1 VETLL
6 AHVLLIFMAASDEG
20 TSTSAAL
27 LRALAEALGPGA
39 EISVQG
45 SPAPPTDEALVE
57 RVHDRKATAAVRLVW
72 DDAARTRVAM
82 HVYLAR
88 SDEIHDQS
96 LTFQRSDPAEER
108 GRALGFVIASYLL
121 PPPAARPAPVVA
133 AVRAPAPEPA
143 RWALEGF
150 GTAALSIQGE
160 GGGLGGGFGVRFWAG
175 ERWGVRAGLH
185 LRTGSVVQ
193 AQASSL
199 WAGAALGL
207 FRVLAGGDGPRGV
220 SLVGRAEGLLVYDA
234 LTHLSADDPQPVRLG
249 RFLPAAAAVLE
260 LEWRL
265 APAAALHVGAG
276 VEEALGK
283 TDVFVHDIR
292 VALIGRSRIVAEAGF
307 RTRF

>member
-1 VETLL
+1 LI

-39 EISVQG
+39 QISVQG

-57 RVHDRKATAAVRLVW
+57 RVRDRKATAAVRLVW
-72 DDAARTRVAM
+72 DDATGTRVAV
-82 HVYLAR
+82 HLYLAR
-88 SDEIHDQS
+88 GDEIHDQR
-96 LTFQRSDPAEER
+96 LTFQPSDPAEER

-121 PPPAARPAPVVA
+121 PPAARPVPAVA
-133 AVRAPAPEPA
+133 AVRAPPPEPA

-150 GTAALSIQGE
+150 GTAALSLQGE

-199 WAGAALGL
+199 GAGAALGL
-207 FRVLAGGDGPRGV
+207 FRVLAGGGGPRGV
-220 SLVGRAEGLLVYDA
+220 SLLGRAEGLLVYDA
-234 LTHLSADDPQPVRLG
+234 LTHLSADDPQPVRRG

-265 APAAALHVGAG
+265 APAAALHVAGG

-283 TDVFVHDIR
+283 TEVLVHDIK